1 MPHERSY
8 HRATTV
14 CKWCQEP
21 DHQSV
26 ECALAQNLPNQDRSQ
41 KGPPPYLIRT
51 GAKEVPRQS
60 HAAIPGNWET
70 IHPGHAMHGMQ
81 ESAIMVRSANFTMCA
96 QSRAVEE
103 LTERMNAASA
113 AKMSAGKGDEHHQ
126 LGHTVCHLAN
136 PRDSSSVTKQ
146 QVNC

>member
-1 MPHERSY
+1 MKGHIIGQPQFASGVKNQ
-8 HRATTV
+8 TTRV
-14 CKWCQEP
+14 L
-21 DHQSV
+21 SV
-26 ECALAQNLPNQDRSQ
+26 PWHKTYLIRTGA
-41 KGPPPYLIRT
+41 KKVPPPYLIRT